1 MGWKETSQK
10 ILVFIFI
17 VFTGIA
23 TVMPLVWAD
32 ETGISVTFD
41 PDATIYIDVTPKV
54 YDFGSVQ
61 AGQWKNS
68 TGSTFTLY
76 NNGTISID
84 TQIKT
89 NATTDSTQLTL
100 DADGSPTTDAYSFR
114 TYGLDSDQ
122 YITTGYAGDVD
133 TALGGGVSKG
143 FDLSFNLGI
152 SLTQNFT
159 TQRTTIYL
167 LGSVS

>member
-1 MGWKETSQK
+1 MGWNETSQN

-17 VFTGIA
+17 VA
-23 TVMPLVWAD
+23 TSIVLLIPLVWAN
-32 ETGISVTFD
+32 ETSISVTFD
-41 PDATIYIDVTPKV
+41 PDATIYIDITPKT

-61 AGQWKNS
+61 AGQWENS

-76 NNGTISID
+76 NNGTIPID

-89 NATTDSTQLTL
+89 NATTDSSQLTL

-114 TYGLDSDQ
+114 TSGLDSDQ

-133 TALGGGVSKG
+133 TALGGGASKG
-143 FDLSFNLGI
+143 FDLSFNLGD
-152 SLTQNFT
+152 SLTQNFS

-167 LGSVS
+167 LGSLS